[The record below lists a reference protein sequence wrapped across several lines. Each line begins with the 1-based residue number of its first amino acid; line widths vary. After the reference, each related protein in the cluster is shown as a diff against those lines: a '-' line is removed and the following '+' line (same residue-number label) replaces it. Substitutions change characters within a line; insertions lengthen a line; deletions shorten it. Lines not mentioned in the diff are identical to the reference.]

1 MNDLQF
7 KKQLQTAPFQ
17 LDEEMRAY
25 LQKHPELNKTVKNSQ
40 QWEKQIKNALQI
52 DPPEGLE
59 ARILL
64 KQSYSE
70 AAEKKI
76 SPPVSEQKK
85 PTHWRHWRAMVASV
99 MLVAIGVGIWHERAT
114 LFPLKA
120 SDVIAHVVHHME
132 DDPNFMVLKK
142 APNSEQ
148 KLQKLFLAVGAIL
161 EHPIEHLSYAGECV
175 INGQKG
181 LHIVLQ
187 EAEGSVTIIV
197 MPGQQLAA
205 MEAFEASG
213 YQGELLPV
221 KGGIVAIMGKG
232 RKQVAL
238 AHMRFFKAVKFV

>member
-7 KKQLQTAPFQ
+7 KKQLQAAPFT
-17 LDEEMRAY
+17 LDEEMKAY
-25 LQKHPELNKTVKNSQ
+25 LQRHPELNKMVKNSQ
-40 QWEKQIKNALQI
+40 QLDQQIKGALQI
-52 DPPEGLE
+52 NPPEGLE

-64 KQSYSE
+64 NHSYE
-70 AAEKKI
+70 EKKS
-76 SPPVSEQKK
+76 SPPTLIQ
-85 PTHWRHWRAMVASV
+85 PTFWTRWSGVAAGF
-99 MLVAIGVGIWHERAT
+99 LVVLVGLGFWQERAT

-120 SDVIAHVVHHME
+120 TDVIAHVMHHME
-132 DDPNFMVLKK
+132 DQPDFMTVNK
-142 APNSEQ
+142 APESEQ
-148 KLQKLFLAVGAIL
+148 ALQKLFLAVGATID
-161 EHPIEHLSYAGECV
+161 HPIEHMSYVGECV

-187 EAEGSVTIIV
+187 EADGPVTIIV
-197 MPGQQLAA
+197 MPGQQLTA

-238 AHMRFFKAVKFV
+238 AHMRFFKAVRFV

>member
-7 KKQLQTAPFQ
+7 KKQLQAAPFQ
-17 LDEEMRAY
+17 LDEEMKAY
-25 LQKHPELNKTVKNSQ
+25 LQSHPELNNMVKNSQ
-40 QWEKQIKNALQI
+40 QFDQQIKKALQT
-52 DPPEGLE
+52 DTPEGLE

-64 KQSYSE
+64 QQSYV
-70 AAEKKI
+70 EKNL
-76 SPPVSEQKK
+76 PPPILEQRKSNF
-85 PTHWRHWRAMVASV
+85 WRHWGAMVASV
-99 MLVAIGVGIWHERAT
+99 MLVVGGLGLWQERAT

-120 SDVIAHVVHHME
+120 TDVIAHVVHHME
-132 DDPNFMVLKK
+132 DEPDFMRVNKS
-142 APNSEQ
+142 PENEQ
-148 KLQKLFLAVGAIL
+148 ELQALFLAVGATL
-161 EHPIEHLSYAGECV
+161 DQPIEHMSYAGECV

-187 EAEGSVTIIV
+187 EPEGPVTIII